1 MYDRIKIAVPVFS
14 NTMPNRPSAYG
25 LVTIMLIIVV
35 LSTSTI
41 LLGIGPISFFFG
53 ASATPFSFAT
63 GSDTPQNESL
73 VTENAANGLIS
84 TLYDR
89 VERSVVQISPQFTQ
103 FDIFRTP
110 LPSDQTAQG
119 YGSGFIYDEQG
130 HIVTNSHVVGDVN
143 STAQVTFSDGTS
155 FVATVIGDDV
165 FADIA
170 VLEINQTDIPEEG
183 FEFTPLPIANS
194 STIDVGQPVVAIGYP
209 FATEL
214 GSKSTLSAGVISQTQ
229 RLILSE
235 TYGYQAV
242 LQTDVDINPGN
253 SGGPLLNM
261 NGEVVGINSATLAE
275 EPGAEINYAV
285 PSDIIS
291 RVVPSL
297 IENGAYLHP
306 WIGIDAVTLTPD
318 MAAAA
323 GMPPNIRG
331 VLIYRLVADNPADQT
346 GRLSGTTIDQ
356 YGNIRAGNV
365 IVGVNGNPVNTVEDL
380 FYYLEKE
387 AIPFQSVVLNVNELG
402 AIEDVVIGE
411 VSYKLP
417 SDIFYCLT
425 CM

>member
-1 MYDRIKIAVPVFS
+1 M
-14 NTMPNRPSAYG
+14 
-25 LVTIMLIIVV
+25 IVMV

-41 LLGIGPISFFFG
+41 LLGIGPLSFLD
-53 ASATPFSFAT
+53 ASATSESTDSSTTTSTTP
-63 GSDTPQNESL
+63 SDESA
-73 VTENAANGLIS
+73 VTENAANGSIS
-84 TLYDR
+84 SLYDR

-110 LPSDQTAQG
+110 LPSEQTAQG

-130 HIVTNSHVVGDVN
+130 HIVTNSHVVGAVN

-155 FVATVIGDDV
+155 YVATVIGDDV
-165 FADIA
+165 FSDIA
-170 VLEINQTDIPEEG
+170 VLEINQTDLPEEG
-183 FEFTPLPIANS
+183 IEFTPLPIANS
-194 STIDVGQPVVAIGYP
+194 TTVDVGQPVVALGYP
-209 FATEL
+209 FGTEL

-229 RLILSE
+229 RLIVSE
-235 TYGYQAV
+235 NYGRQAV

-261 NGEVVGINSATLAE
+261 NGEVVGINTASLAE
-275 EPGAEINYAV
+275 EGGGAEINYAV
-285 PSDIIS
+285 PSDMIS

-297 IENGAYLHP
+297 IENGEYLHP

-318 MAAAA
+318 MAASA

-331 VLIYRLVADNPADQT
+331 VLIYRMVADDPADQT

-356 YGNIRAGNV
+356 YGNIRPGNV
-365 IVGVNGNPVNTVEDL
+365 IVGVNGNPVNTIEDL

-402 AIEDVVIGE
+402 TIEDVVIGE
-411 VSYKLP
+411 VSYKWP

-425 CM
+425 CV